1 MAGVLISIGDHKT
14 RKKDV
19 LERIFRQDLT
29 AKAIRVIDKRR
40 EQERSN
46 NKELEEGVDP
56 YAAPEIRTTKPDEL
70 LSS

>member
-29 AKAIRVIDKRR
+29 WKAMRVIDKRK

-56 YAAPEIRTTKPDEL
+56 LSTPEIRTGQQKPDE
-70 LSS
+70 